1 MSFLGWM
8 ALGGVVLL
16 LMALSSA
23 YRRNLPVSTSALY
36 LALGAAIG
44 PMGAGV
50 LQIDLRAEVP
60 WFERVTEV
68 APALPAWGFAPICC
82 SVSIRERRFSRARC
96 WRRPTRYWP
105 TP

>member
-8 ALGGVVLL
+8 ALGGGVLL

-23 YRRNLPVSTSALY
+23 YLRSLPVSTSALY

-44 PMGAGV
+44 PLGAGW
-50 LQIDLRAEVP
+50 LEIDLRSEVP

-68 APALPAWGFAPICC
+68 AVIMALFVGGLKLRLPLRDPAWIAA
-82 SVSIRERRFSRARC
+82 RRLAG
-96 WRRPTRYWP
+96 PVLLA
-105 TP
+105 